1 MVISYSFTWHTRQL
15 LSRIDENYCGRRD
28 DSMPHYSSY
37 DSFQTKKSKEKK
49 ERAKARKDGSLNSQ
63 KETEFVLKEAT
74 ENTGIVIETRY
85 NDATVL
91 FKGELITAHLRRG
104 LNMVCNQTVFPGDV
118 VVIDK
123 NEANE
128 FSINNLV
135 KRVNVLARTKKDS
148 TRNGANLGSNQ
159 MIATNIDIAVI
170 VVSAQTPPLHPKFID
185 RYLMILQDSGIPCA
199 ICLNKSDLKTEKD
212 EKILDTY
219 RKLNIPV
226 IETSAAQKVG
236 MDELKKIL
244 KGRQAIFV
252 GHSGVGKSSLTNA
265 LMDSDEIET
274 SHVSSKS
281 GKGRHT
287 TTTSKY
293 YIWDENSSI
302 IDTPGIRSL
311 DASTLKP
318 EEIKEYFSEFSDWG
332 CRCKYSNCL
341 HFREPIDSCMV
352 KQAVRAGIITRE
364 RYESY
369 VRILKDVA
377 KDKKRTDR
385 TYC

>member
-1 MVISYSFTWHTRQL
+1 M
-15 LSRIDENYCGRRD
+15 
-28 DSMPHYSSY
+28 
-37 DSFQTKKSKEKK
+37 
-49 ERAKARKDGSLNSQ
+49 
-63 KETEFVLKEAT
+63 KETT
-74 ENTGIVIETRY
+74 ENTGVVIETRY

-91 FKGELITAHLRRG
+91 FKGELITAHLKRG

-118 VVIDK
+118 VVI
-123 NEANE
+123 NEEGANE
-128 FSINNLV
+128 LVINNLV
-135 KRVNVLARTKKDS
+135 KRNNILARTKKDS
-148 TRNGANLGSNQ
+148 TRNSMNAGVNQ
-159 MIATNIDIAVI
+159 IIAANIDIAVI
-170 VVSAQTPPLHPKFID
+170 VVSAKTPPLHPKFID
-185 RYLMILQDSGIPCA
+185 RYLMILQDNGISSA
-199 ICLNKSDLKTEKD
+199 ICLNKSDLKTEED

-236 MDELKKIL
+236 IDELKRIL
-244 KGRQAIFV
+244 KGRQAIFI

-293 YIWDENSSI
+293 YVWDENSSI

-311 DASTLKP
+311 DVSSFKP

-332 CRCKYSNCL
+332 GRCKYSNCL
-341 HFREPIDSCMV
+341 HFKEPIDSCMV
-352 KQAVRAGIITRE
+352 KQAVRAGIITKE

-369 VRILKDVA
+369 VSILKDVT
-377 KDKKRTDR
+377 KDIERTEDNEF
-385 TYC
+385 

>member
-1 MVISYSFTWHTRQL
+1 
-15 LSRIDENYCGRRD
+15 
-28 DSMPHYSSY
+28 MPHYSSY
-37 DSFQTKKSKEKK
+37 DSFQINKSREKK
-49 ERAKARKDGSLNSQ
+49 ERAKSRRGAGVLSSQ
-63 KETEFVLKEAT
+63 AQAEFVLKKAT
-74 ENTGIVIETRY
+74 ENTGVVIETRY

-91 FKGELITAHLRRG
+91 FEGELITVHLRKG

-118 VVIDK
+118 VVI
-123 NEANE
+123 NEEGPNE
-128 FSINNLV
+128 FAIDNLV

-148 TRNGANLGSNQ
+148 TRNSTNAGVNQIIAANV
-159 MIATNIDIAVI
+159 DIAVI

-185 RYLMILQDSGIPCA
+185 RYLMILQDNGIPCA
-199 ICLNKSDLKTEKD
+199 ICLNKSDLKTEND
-212 EKILDTY
+212 EKVLDIY

-226 IETSAAQKVG
+226 IETSVAQKVG
-236 MDELKKIL
+236 IDELKEIL
-244 KGRQAIFV
+244 KGKQAIFI

-274 SHVSSKS
+274 SHVSGKS

-293 YIWDENSSI
+293 YVWNENSSI

-311 DASTLKP
+311 DVSTFKP

-341 HFREPIDSCMV
+341 HFKEPIDSCVV
-352 KQAVRAGIITRE
+352 KQAVRVGIITRE

-377 KDKKRTDR
+377 NDKERTEDDDWNCR
-385 TYC
+385 N